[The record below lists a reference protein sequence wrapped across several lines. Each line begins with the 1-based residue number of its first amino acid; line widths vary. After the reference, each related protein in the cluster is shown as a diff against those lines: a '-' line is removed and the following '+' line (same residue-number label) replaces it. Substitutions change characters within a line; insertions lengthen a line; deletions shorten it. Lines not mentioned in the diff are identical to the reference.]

1 MKCCQLKTIIYDKVN
16 VNQNMFYFELS
27 SKPNV
32 DIYGITVSIYKKREF
47 ETIFTS
53 NYVMNIQYEIGE
65 GFGSM

>member
-1 MKCCQLKTIIYDKVN
+1 MTKVN